1 MRTSHKPN
9 SKLELWVLEVVI
21 SQPPDGPI
29 RLKFGLWLVLRI
41 ILVPCI
47 HNKTARVAGTTLN
60 LESTLTLTLL
70 RRPLIKVGQ
79 MVSGHFLLTPWVVCN
94 EGISLT
100 YSTTNPLRSC
110 EKEYTKCQWGRRE
123 IQKIRISR
131 LPHWFFVYSFSQD
144 LSGFVVEYV
153 KLIPSLSVFLVL

>member
-1 MRTSHKPN
+1 MKQKKTIYALLLIKTCILGSLSRH
-9 SKLELWVLEVVI
+9 I
-21 SQPPDGPI
+21 SAAHDPI

-79 MVSGHFLLTPWVVCN
+79 MVSGHFLLTP
-94 EGISLT
+94 
-100 YSTTNPLRSC
+100 
-110 EKEYTKCQWGRRE
+110 
-123 IQKIRISR
+123 
-131 LPHWFFVYSFSQD
+131 
-144 LSGFVVEYV
+144 
-153 KLIPSLSVFLVL
+153 